1 MATEFMWLIYG
12 RIRGCGA
19 TSGQGKCGSAS
30 QEVHLSVPRGEIGR
44 SLRVLSQS
52 WPTHFDPMYCSP
64 PGSSVHGILLARMLE
79 WVAIF
84 CPGNLPDPGIEPVSP
99 ALTDGFITPSATW
112 EAL

>member
-1 MATEFMWLIYG
+1 
-12 RIRGCGA
+12 
-19 TSGQGKCGSAS
+19 
-30 QEVHLSVPRGEIGR
+30 
-44 SLRVLSQS
+44 
-52 WPTHFDPMYCSP
+52 
-64 PGSSVHGILLARMLE
+64 MLE